1 MAALTDSEDD
11 RGFVARWSRRKAA
24 ARAAE
29 PEPPAEDA
37 VPQAGETSAGE
48 AERHANR
55 AAAEAI
61 DLESLTE
68 NPDVTPFLK
77 PGVPDAV
84 RRAALRK
91 LFRSNPVLANVDG
104 LVDYGEDFRNPS
116 MILSTF
122 RSAWQAGRGYLD
134 AGANRRNRTETAR
147 SDAGLPPPTEP
158 NVPPDDAAES
168 DPQAAAAP
176 PAPDEPAPEP
186 RSIAQAPSLRSRL
199 GLDLP
204 DPDPEP
210 VPSTSPPGGLR
221 DAE

>member
-1 MAALTDSEDD
+1 MGAALTDGGDD

-24 ARAAE
+24 ARTAE
-29 PEPPAEDA
+29 PEPPADDA
-37 VPQAGETSAGE
+37 SPPAGDPATDE
-48 AERHANR
+48 AERQANR

-61 DLESLTE
+61 DLESLAE

-77 PGVPDAV
+77 AGVPDAL

-134 AGANRRNRTETAR
+134 AGANRRNRTETAQ
-147 SDAGLPPPTEP
+147 SEAGPQPPTEP
-158 NVPPDDAAES
+158 DAPADDASAS
-168 DPQAAAAP
+168 DA
-176 PAPDEPAPEP
+176 
-186 RSIAQAPSLRSRL
+186 
-199 GLDLP
+199 
-204 DPDPEP
+204 
-210 VPSTSPPGGLR
+210 
-221 DAE
+221 

>member
-1 MAALTDSEDD
+1 MTDGEDD

-29 PEPPAEDA
+29 PEPPADDA
-37 VPQAGETSAGE
+37 SPPAVDPASEE
-48 AERHANR
+48 AERQSNR

-61 DLESLTE
+61 DLESLAD

-77 PGVPDAV
+77 AGVPDAL

-116 MILSTF
+116 MILTTF

-147 SDAGLPPPTEP
+147 VDDGLPTQETLVEPAEDPPPSDTEP
-158 NVPPDDAAES
+158 SVDPAAM
-168 DPQAAAAP
+168 
-176 PAPDEPAPEP
+176 DEPAPEP
-186 RSIAQAPSLRSRL
+186 GSITKAPSLRSRL

-210 VPSTSPPGGLR
+210 VPPRSPAGGLR